1 MNDRTYYRAA
11 LECALLDGTALEE
24 RINERIARLPKRR
37 EVRVRMPKRLIIA
50 LVAAAILLFS
60 SVAVAA
66 IPQPRQG
73 DFGEKRKKV
82 RDKRQ
87 KLYRRG
93 IP

>member
-24 RINERIARLPKRR
+24 RINERIARLPKRG

-66 IPQPRQG
+66 TVLRNKA
-73 DFGEKRKKV
+73 FKEH
-82 RDKRQ
+82 
-87 KLYRRG
+87 
-93 IP
+93 

>member
-50 LVAAAILLFS
+50 LVAGTLLLVNS
-60 SVAVAA
+60 RRAH
-66 IPQPRQG
+66 PP
-73 DFGEKRKKV
+73 E
-82 RDKRQ
+82 
-87 KLYRRG
+87 KLYVNAQKEKEVSEKEEHTND
-93 IP
+93 